1 MATIDFHSNVN
12 EIINRKNE
20 GIERALEAI
29 GIQAEAYAK
38 LKAPFDTGRLHNS
51 ITHAPEGDDTEI
63 LGTAV
68 EYAPYQE
75 FGTRRTPAHPFF
87 KPAVQDHVA
96 EYKQIAEKYLQ
107 DI

>member
-1 MATIDFHSNVN
+1 MATIDFHSNVD
-12 EIINRKNE
+12 EIINLKDE

-29 GIQAEAYAK
+29 GLQAEGYAK
-38 LKAPFDTGRLHNS
+38 MKAPVDTGNLRNS
-51 ITHAPEGDDTEI
+51 ITHAQEDEDTEI
-63 LGTAV
+63 LGTVV

-87 KPAVQDHVA
+87 KPAVQDHIN
-96 EYKQIAEKYLQ
+96 EYKRIAEQYLK